1 MYTKRVQIVNY
12 GPISHLDITL
22 PFHGENPKPVLLV
35 GENGSGKSIFLSHVV
50 NGLVIAKDHIYP
62 DTPEVES
69 GKTFKFIT
77 PQYIKSGNEYYF
89 AKVDFE
95 RDLYIEEISSRFGK
109 KQYPDE
115 FIEQILEDAKKA
127 WGNMSPN
134 SSSYINSAEL
144 RNNDRIQ
151 DVFSKNCILY
161 FPHNRFE
168 EAAWLNEEN
177 LKSKAQYMNM
187 KHIIGYTNRKV
198 INYSSLQD
206 NQNWIFELLYDSS
219 VFEIQTESL
228 RLLNRN
234 DESQVTNIDRFKGF
248 EGNATS
254 IYNIVL
260 KIIRSIV
267 GRGDVRFGIGK
278 RNGRRVSLMIDDP
291 NTIQLVPNIFQL
303 SSGET
308 SLLNIFLSILR
319 DYDLSDSSFS
329 NSREVRGI
337 VLIDE
342 IDLHLH
348 SNHQYE
354 VLPKLVKM
362 FPKVQFIITTHSPLF
377 LLGMQ
382 REFGDDGFD
391 IYGLPQGLQISAE
404 EFGEFGIAYQA
415 FTETSRHVNEIRTE
429 ILNSQKSIVFVEGEI
444 DIKYIKRASA
454 LLHKEELIDRV
465 KLLPGA
471 GEGRLT
477 KLWNSYNKIPQ
488 ILPCKIILI
497 YDCDSSKTDENQ
509 NNMFKRRIPYQKNN
523 PIQKGIENLFDRETL
538 QHAIVD
544 KPAFIDIEKGHSRT
558 KRGQQIHVPES
569 WTVNQDEKTN
579 LCNWICENG
588 TAEDFKHFQL
598 VFDLLEEIL
607 DPPPATHNNQDE

>member
-22 PFHGENPKPVLLV
+22 PFDGENPKPVLLV
-35 GENGSGKSIFLSHVV
+35 GENGSGKSIFLSHIV
-50 NGLVIAKDHIYP
+50 NGLVIAKDRIYP
-62 DTPEVES
+62 ETPEVEVD
-69 GKTFKFIT
+69 KVFKIRS
-77 PQYIKSGNEYYF
+77 PQYIRSENEYYF
-89 AKVDFE
+89 VRVEFE
-95 RDLYIEEISSRFGK
+95 KDLYTEEISFQSYRR
-109 KQYPDE
+109 QYSDE
-115 FIEQILEDAKKA
+115 FAEQLHENAKKA
-127 WGNMSPN
+127 WANIAPN
-134 SSSYINSAEL
+134 SNTYMNAIEL
-144 RNNDRIQ
+144 RNNDRIR
-151 DVFSKNCILY
+151 DIVLKNCILY

-177 LKSKAQYMNM
+177 LKSKAQYMNI
-187 KHIIGYTNRKV
+187 KHIRGYTNRKV

-267 GRGDVRFGIGK
+267 GRNNVKFNFGE
-278 RNGRRVSLMIDDP
+278 RDNRRVALMIDDP
-291 NTIQLVPNIFQL
+291 DPIQLVPNIFQL

-329 NSREVRGI
+329 NSTEVRGI
-337 VLIDE
+337 ALIDE

-391 IYGLPQGLQISAE
+391 IYRLPQGLQISAE

-415 FTETSRHVNEIRTE
+415 FTETNRFMTEIRTA
-429 ILNSQKSIVFVEGEI
+429 IKSSQRPIVYLEGKT
-444 DIKYIKRASA
+444 DVKYIKRASE
-454 LLHKEELIDRV
+454 LLHKKGLMESV
-465 KLLPGA
+465 KLLS
-471 GEGRLT
+471 GEGKGNLDNIWKSFRQTPDVLRS
-477 KLWNSYNKIPQ
+477 KAV
-488 ILPCKIILI
+488 LI
-497 YDCDSSKTDENQ
+497 YDCDSPKPIESH
-509 NNMFKRRIPYQKNN
+509 NNPSRINIPYQKNH

-538 QHAIVD
+538 QRAKKD
-544 KPAFIDIEKGHSRT
+544 KPAFIDIEKEHSKT

-588 TAEDFKHFQL
+588 TTEDFKHFNVL
-598 VFDLLEEIL
+598 FDLLKETL
-607 DPPPATHNNQDE
+607 DPPPVDHDNQDE